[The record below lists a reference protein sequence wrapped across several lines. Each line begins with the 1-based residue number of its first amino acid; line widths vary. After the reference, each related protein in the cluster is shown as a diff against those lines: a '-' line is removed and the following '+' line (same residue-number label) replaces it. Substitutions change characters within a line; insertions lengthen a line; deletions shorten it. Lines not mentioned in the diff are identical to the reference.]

1 MNLSLMVMMGM
12 FTLQD
17 YNKNIVDLLTVTIV
31 KVKRGTLAFHI
42 ILCRAEIT
50 LNEATEQD
58 DYLVA

>member
-31 KVKRGTLAFHI
+31 KAKRGTLAFHI

-50 LNEATEQD
+50 LKEATDQD